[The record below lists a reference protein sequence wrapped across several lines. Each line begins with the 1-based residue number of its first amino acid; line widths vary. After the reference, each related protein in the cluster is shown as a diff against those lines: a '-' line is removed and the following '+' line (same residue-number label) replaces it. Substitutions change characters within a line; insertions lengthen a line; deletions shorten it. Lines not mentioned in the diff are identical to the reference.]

1 MKIVTFLGARPQ
13 FIKAAVLSRLI
24 QQSNDVEE
32 CLVHTGQ
39 HYDYG
44 MSDIFF
50 EELNIPH
57 PDHQLNIGSG
67 SHGVQ
72 TGNMLIEA
80 ERIIHQEEP
89 DLVLVYGDTNSTLA
103 GSLSASKMNVPI
115 AHVESG
121 LRSFDKSMPEEV
133 NRIMT
138 DHVSKYLFCPTD
150 TAVENLKN
158 EGITDNVFQVGD
170 IMFDALKYYTSTDKQ
185 PETIEALNILPK
197 EYALCTLHRA
207 GNTDDIT
214 RFRQLWSALK
224 DVAERLPVI
233 LPLHP
238 RTRNVISKV
247 GLSYSDNMHIVEP
260 VGYREMLQLE
270 RSARIILTDS
280 GGVQREAYMHSV
292 PCLTLRDETE
302 WVETVDSGWN
312 RVVGV
317 DIEKIESG
325 LDHFLTNGAP
335 LEWEPLYGEGDAG
348 EKILSILTK
357 EFVKTPE
364 TISAVVI

>member
-1 MKIVTFLGARPQ
+1 MKIATFLGARPQ

-57 PDHQLNIGSG
+57 PDHQLSIGSG

-72 TGNMLIEA
+72 TGQMLIEA
-80 ERIIHQEEP
+80 ERIIEEEKP
-89 DLVLVYGDTNSTLA
+89 DIVLVYGDTNSTLA
-103 GSLSASKMNVPI
+103 GALAASKMNVPI

-121 LRSFDKSMPEEV
+121 LRSFDKTMPEEV

-138 DHVSKYLFCPTD
+138 DHVSRFLFCPTQ
-150 TAVENLKN
+150 TAVDNLKN
-158 EGITDNVFQVGD
+158 EGITDHVYQVGD
-170 IMFDALKYYTSTDKQ
+170 IMFDALKYYTSADKI
-185 PETIEALNILPK
+185 PETIESLNILPK

-207 GNTDDIT
+207 GNTDDIS
-214 RFRQLWSALK
+214 RFRQLWTALK
-224 DVAERLPVI
+224 EVSERIPII

-247 GLSYSDNMHIVEP
+247 GLSFSDNMHIIEP

-270 RSARIILTDS
+270 RFARIILTDS

-292 PCLTLRDETE
+292 PCLTLRDQTE
-302 WVETVDSGWN
+302 WIETVESGWN
-312 RVVGV
+312 QVVGV
-317 DIEKIESG
+317 DPEKIGNG

-335 LEWEPLYGEGDAG
+335 VEWKPLYGDGDAG
-348 EKILSILTK
+348 EQILEILTK
-357 EFVKTPE
+357 EKSFNKTM
-364 TISAVVI
+364 ISAGAV